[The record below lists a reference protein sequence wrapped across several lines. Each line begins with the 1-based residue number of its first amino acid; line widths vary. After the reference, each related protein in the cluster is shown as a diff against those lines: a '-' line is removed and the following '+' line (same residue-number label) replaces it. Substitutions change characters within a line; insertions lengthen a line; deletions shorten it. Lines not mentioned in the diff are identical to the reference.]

1 MPAGL
6 DVGLRRFH
14 PHRPPVML
22 LGGVNLLRALGLAG
36 IPAIVASPEA
46 DADAAASRYCAGR
59 CVLPPLQ
66 DRQAVLETLVRA
78 GERLASALG
87 CTVPLFYG
95 DDTYLGLVQENR
107 GRLASY
113 YRFALNAPEIAR
125 ALIDKACFQA
135 FAESRGLPVP
145 RTLEWNA
152 VGRFEGPVLVKPR
165 AKMYGARSAQ
175 QLRLFGAAKARV
187 YPDGRSLAA
196 DPLAAGLRHEL
207 AVQEY
212 VAGGDRQLWSFHGF
226 AGRDGE
232 LLAWFIGRKLRTYPI
247 LTGESSYIELARNGE
262 LAALGRDIAARVPLK
277 GVFKMD
283 FKQDPACGEFR
294 LLEINARYN
303 LWHYLGA
310 ANGLN
315 LAEVAYDYLVSGARP
330 ASTRYGTAVRWL
342 APRLDYKAHREL
354 KLFTFTWLAS
364 LACSRKVYD
373 LFSWSDPVPFLRKLA
388 GRLGSRLQR
397 LWLSPA
403 S

>member
-1 MPAGL
+1 
-6 DVGLRRFH
+6 
-14 PHRPPVML
+14 ML
-22 LGGVNLLRALGLAG
+22 LGGVNLVRALGLAG

-59 CVLPPLQ
+59 CVLPPLE
-66 DRQAVLETLVRA
+66 DRQAALETLLRA

-107 GRLASY
+107 GRLASH
-113 YRFALNAPEIAR
+113 YRFALNAPEIAC
-125 ALIDKACFQA
+125 ALIDKARFQA

-152 VGRFEGPVLVKPR
+152 VESFDAPVLVKPK
-165 AKMYGARSAQ
+165 AKMYGARSPQ

-196 DPLAAGLRHEL
+196 DPLAAGLRREL

-226 AGRDGE
+226 ADREGE
-232 LLAWFIGRKLRTYPI
+232 LLAWFVGRKLRTYPI
-247 LTGESSYIELARNGE
+247 LTGESSYIELARNAE
-262 LAALGRDIAARVPLK
+262 LAALGRDIVERVPLK
-277 GVFKMD
+277 GVFKMN
-283 FKQDPACGEFR
+283 FKQDPASGEFR

-315 LAEVAYDYLVSGARP
+315 LAQVAYDYLVSGARP
-330 ASTRYGTAVRWL
+330 AGTHYGTTVRWL

-354 KLFTFTWLAS
+354 KLPTLSWLAS
-364 LACSRKVYD
+364 LAFSRKVYD
-373 LFSWSDPVPFLRKLA
+373 LFSWSDPRPFLRKLA

-403 S
+403 G